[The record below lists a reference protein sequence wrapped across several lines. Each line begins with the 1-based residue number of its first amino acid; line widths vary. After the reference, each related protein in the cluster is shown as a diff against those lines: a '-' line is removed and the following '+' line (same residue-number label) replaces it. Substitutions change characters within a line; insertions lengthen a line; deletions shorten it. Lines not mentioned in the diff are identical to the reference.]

1 MNLHANSDIKAFFEP
16 GAIAVVGSMREWGGL
31 GYTAIKNM
39 RQFNFTGRV
48 YPVNPSYEEIL
59 GLRVYPDVG
68 AVDDPID
75 LAIVI
80 TPKQTVPGI
89 IDQCAHKGTK
99 AAIIVSDGFAETG
112 ETGAGLQRQLVEIS
126 HRSGLRI
133 LGPNTIGTLNTE
145 NGLVTNPYFI
155 SYDKIHKGNIA
166 YCSQS
171 GIVGAQ
177 GQPLKDE
184 AYPISKMCDLGNKC
198 DVNEVDLLN
207 YLSHD
212 PQTSVIA
219 MHIEDVKDGHKFID
233 TVRKVAARKPV
244 LILKPGRTE
253 RGAKASASHT
263 GSLAGSE
270 RIYDAAFRQAGAIRL
285 NTWREF
291 WEIPRVFVNQPLPQG
306 NRIGIITFTGGVGV
320 VSVDTAEE
328 CGLTIADFSPATV
341 SRLSKLSLQLARN
354 PVDLGPLIP
363 VSDNPLPVLEETIAA
378 VLDDSNVDCVAVTL
392 YASSGAETPI
402 YMDILGRLMKNVTKP
417 VSFWIYGT
425 DLAAMEE
432 LSRQVQE
439 RGLPAYFDIELTI
452 KSLAVAAD
460 YSRVKSSLNSGL
472 IDISPG
478 AKQTQ
483 P

>member
-1 MNLHANSDIKAFFEP
+1 MNLHSNSDIKAFFEP
-16 GAIAVVGSMREWGGL
+16 RAIAVVGSMREWGGL

-48 YPVNPSYEEIL
+48 YPVNPSYKEVL
-59 GLRVYPDVG
+59 GLKVYPEIS
-68 AVDDPID
+68 AVNDPID

-89 IDQCAHKGTK
+89 IDQCAHKGVK

-112 ETGAGLQRQLVEIS
+112 EHGAGLQRQLVEIS
-126 HRSGLRI
+126 HRTGLRI
-133 LGPNTIGTLNTE
+133 MGPNTIGILNTE

-155 SYDKIHKGNIA
+155 SYDKIYQGNIA

-177 GQPLKDE
+177 GQPLKDQ

-207 YLSHD
+207 YLSQD

-233 TVRKVAARKPV
+233 TVRKVTERKPV

-270 RIYDAAFRQAGAIRL
+270 RIYDAAFKQAGAIRL

-291 WEIPRVFVNQPLPQG
+291 WEIPRVFVNQPLPRG
-306 NRIGIITFTGGVGV
+306 NRIGIISFTGGVGV

-328 CGLTIADFSPATV
+328 CGLSIADFSPVTI
-341 SRLSKLSLQLARN
+341 SRLSKLSSQLARN

-378 VLDDSNVDCVAVTL
+378 VLDDSNVDCVVATL

-402 YMDILGRLMKNVTKP
+402 YIDILGRLMKNVAKP

-425 DLAAMEE
+425 KLAEMEE
-432 LSRQVQE
+432 LQRQVQGL
-439 RGLPAYFDIELTI
+439 GLPAYFDVE
-452 KSLAVAAD
+452 LAVKALATAAH
-460 YSRVKSSLNSGL
+460 YSRVKSGLTSGL
-472 IDISPG
+472 IDRSSR
-478 AKQTQ
+478 A
-483 P
+483 

>member
-1 MNLHANSDIKAFFEP
+1 MALHANSDIRAFFEP
-16 GAIAVVGSMREWGGL
+16 RTIAVIGSLNEWGGL
-31 GYTAIKNM
+31 GYTAINNM
-39 RQFNFTGRV
+39 RRFNFAGRI
-48 YPVNPSYEEIL
+48 YPINPSYKEAL
-59 GLRVYPDVG
+59 GLKAYPDVG
-68 AVDDPID
+68 AVEDQID

-80 TPKQTVPGI
+80 TPKQKVPGI
-89 IDQCAHKGTK
+89 IDQCAQKGVK

-112 ETGAGLQRQLVEIS
+112 ESGARLQRQIVEIS

-133 LGPNTIGTLNTE
+133 MGPNTIGTLNTE

-155 SYDKIHKGNIA
+155 SYDKIYKGNIA

-177 GQPLKDE
+177 GQPLKDQ

-207 YLSHD
+207 YLSQD

-244 LILKPGRTE
+244 LLLKPGRTE

-291 WEIPRVFVNQPLPQG
+291 WEIPRVFINQPLPRG
-306 NRIGIITFTGGVGV
+306 NRIAIITFTGGVGV
-320 VSVDTAEE
+320 ASVDTAEE

-341 SRLSKLSLQLARN
+341 SRLSKLSPQLARN
-354 PVDLGPLIP
+354 PVDLGPIIP
-363 VSDNPLPVLEETIAA
+363 VTDDPLPVLEETIAA
-378 VLDDSNVDCVAVTL
+378 VLDDSNVDCVTATL
-392 YASSGAETPI
+392 YASSGAETPV
-402 YMDILGRLMKNVTKP
+402 YMDIFDRVMKNVTKP
-417 VSFWIYGT
+417 VSIWIYGT
-425 DLAAMEE
+425 ELGPMEE
-432 LSRQVQE
+432 LSRQVQG
-439 RGLPAYFDIELTI
+439 RGLPAYFDIELAI
-452 KSLAVAAD
+452 KALATAAH
-460 YSRVKSSLNSGL
+460 YSRVKSSLNQGATG
-472 IDISPG
+472 ISNIRIS
-478 AKQTQ
+478 
-483 P
+483 

>member
-1 MNLHANSDIKAFFEP
+1 MMNLRANSDIKEFFEP
-16 GAIAVVGSMREWGGL
+16 EAIAVVGSMREWGGL
-31 GYTAIKNM
+31 GYTAIKNI

-48 YPVNPSYEEIL
+48 YPVNPSYKEVL
-59 GLRVYPDVG
+59 GSKVYPDIS

-80 TPKQTVPGI
+80 TPTRTVPDI
-89 IDQCAHKGTK
+89 VDQCARKGVK

-112 ETGAGLQRQLVEIS
+112 ESGALLQRQLIEIS
-126 HRSGLRI
+126 HRTGLRI
-133 LGPNTIGTLNTE
+133 MGPNTIGILNTE

-155 SYDKIHKGNIA
+155 SYDKIYKGNIA

-177 GQPLKDE
+177 GQPLQDQ

-212 PQTSVIA
+212 PQTGVIA
-219 MHIEDVKDGHKFID
+219 MHIEDVRDGHKFID
-233 TVRKVAARKPV
+233 TVREVAARKPV

-253 RGAKASASHT
+253 RGARASASHT

-291 WEIPRVFVNQPLPQG
+291 WEIPRIFVNQTLPRG

-320 VSVDTAEE
+320 VSVDAAEE
-328 CGLTIADFSPATV
+328 CGLSIADFSPATI
-341 SRLSKLSLQLARN
+341 SRLSRLSSQLARN

-363 VSDNPLPVLEETIAA
+363 VSDDPLPVLEETIAA
-378 VLDDSNVDCVAVTL
+378 VLDDSNVDCVVATL

-402 YMDILGRLMKNVTKP
+402 YMDILGRLMKNAAKP
-417 VSFWIYGT
+417 VSFWVYGT
-425 DLAAMEE
+425 ELAAMEE
-432 LSRQVQE
+432 LQRQVQG
-439 RGLPAYFDIELTI
+439 RGLPAYFDIELAI
-452 KSLAVAAD
+452 KALAAAVH
-460 YSRVKSSLNSGL
+460 YAKIKSSLTSG
-472 IDISPG
+472 
-478 AKQTQ
+478 
-483 P
+483 